1 MPVTQRWFLTVGLVA
16 VALLFALSMATGA
29 GVYGA
34 PEVAGFYLGD
44 PTLTADPKLAMILE
58 TLRLPRTLAALVVG
72 ACLAVA
78 ATLLQ
83 SATRN
88 PLAEPGLLGINSGAV
103 FGLVLGLTYFGI
115 ESTSGYLVWSGAG
128 ALLGNVVVLGLGLML
143 GPSSPLKLVLVG
155 VAMNAVFGGMYSF
168 LLISNR
174 VALDQFRFWNLG
186 SLAGADL
193 VAVQTVLPLALV
205 STVLALALCQRL
217 TLMQMGDQQARA
229 LGVSTS
235 RVRFGV
241 LIGST
246 LFTACAIAIA
256 GPVGFVGFL
265 AAYCG
270 RMVEPVVL
278 IRQVVFSAVMGALF
292 LLAADILARWLVQPF
307 QLPVGTLLALVGAPA
322 LIAVV
327 LRGGFRSLLSVK

>member
-16 VALLFALSMATGA
+16 VALLIALSMATGA

-270 RMVEPVVL
+270 RMVEPVAL

-307 QLPVGTLLALVGAPA
+307 ELPVGTLLALVGAPA